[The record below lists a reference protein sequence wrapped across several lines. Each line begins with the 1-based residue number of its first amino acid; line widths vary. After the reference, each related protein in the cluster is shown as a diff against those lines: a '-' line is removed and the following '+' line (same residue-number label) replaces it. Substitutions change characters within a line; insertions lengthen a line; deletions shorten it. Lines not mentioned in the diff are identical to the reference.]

1 MYRRRQ
7 MTRRLLVLAA
17 LVAPAAGC
25 GGDATLAPQEYP
37 GTAEQLVTRS
47 EVAHL
52 NSDSPAYALLTWWR
66 SSQYAE
72 RAAFLQGFA
81 RVLANELSE
90 TESVDVE
97 LEYFAG
103 SIRVAKPEVTEVDL
117 EDGRATV
124 YTLIRFHQPVGST
137 RFVTSTKPQAF
148 PMVWQRN
155 SWRLADDH
163 FFRSITAPLRTGTSA
178 GN

>member
-1 MYRRRQ
+1 

-17 LVAPAAGC
+17 LVASVAGC
-25 GGDATLAPQEYP
+25 GADADLAPQQYP
-37 GTAEQLVTRS
+37 GRAEQLVTRS
-47 EVAHL
+47 DVAHL
-52 NSDSPAYALLTWWR
+52 NADSPAYALLTWWR

-72 RAAFLQGFA
+72 RSAFLRGFA
-81 RVLANELSE
+81 HVLAKDLSE
-90 TESVDVE
+90 TETVDDE
-97 LEYFAG
+97 FEYFSG

-117 EDGRATV
+117 EGGQATV

-137 RFVTSTKPQAF
+137 RFVTSMKPQAF

-155 SWRLADDH
+155 RWRLADDH
-163 FFRSITAPLRTGTSA
+163 FFRAMTAPLRTTTGA

>member
-1 MYRRRQ
+1 

-25 GGDATLAPQEYP
+25 GGDGELAPQQYP
-37 GTAEQLVTRS
+37 GEAEQLVTRP

-72 RAAFLQGFA
+72 QSAFLQGFA
-81 RVLANELSE
+81 RVLAERPVGDRKRGRRVRVLR
-90 TESVDVE
+90 
-97 LEYFAG
+97 G

-117 EDGRATV
+117 EGGQATV

-155 SWRLADDH
+155 KWRLADDH
-163 FFRSITAPLRTGTSA
+163 FFRAMTAPLRTSTSPGT
-178 GN
+178 

>member
-1 MYRRRQ
+1 

-17 LVAPAAGC
+17 LLVPATGC
-25 GGDATLAPQEYP
+25 GGDGELAPQQYP
-37 GTAEQLVTRS
+37 GAAEQLVTRP

-72 RAAFLQGFA
+72 QSAFLQGFA
-81 RVLANELSE
+81 RVLARDLSE
-90 TESVDVE
+90 TESVDDE
-97 LEYFAG
+97 FEYFAG

-117 EDGRATV
+117 EGGQATV
-124 YTLIRFHQPVGST
+124 YTLIRFHHRWVDEIRDEHEAAGVSDG
-137 RFVTSTKPQAF
+137 
-148 PMVWQRN
+148 WQRN
-155 SWRLADDH
+155 RWRLADDH
-163 FFRSITAPLRTGTSA
+163 FFRAMTAPLRTNTSP

>member
-1 MYRRRQ
+1 

-17 LVAPAAGC
+17 LVAPATGC
-25 GGDATLAPQEYP
+25 GGDGELAPQQYP
-37 GTAEQLVTRS
+37 GAAEQLVTRP

-72 RAAFLQGFA
+72 QSAFLQGFA
-81 RVLANELSE
+81 RVLAKDLSE
-90 TESVDVE
+90 TESVDDE
-97 LEYFAG
+97 FEYFAG

-117 EDGRATV
+117 EGGQATV

-155 SWRLADDH
+155 RWRLADDH
-163 FFRSITAPLRTGTSA
+163 FFRAMTAPLRTNTSP